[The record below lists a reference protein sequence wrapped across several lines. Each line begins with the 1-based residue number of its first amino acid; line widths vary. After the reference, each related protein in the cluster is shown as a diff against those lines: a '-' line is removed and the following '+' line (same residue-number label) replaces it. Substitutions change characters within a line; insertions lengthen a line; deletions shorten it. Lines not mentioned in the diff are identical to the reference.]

1 MRVCRRSSLA
11 IRIAIDIHMRTVQMT
26 LDAKLVK
33 EVDRAAKQLRLTRS
47 AFARRALA
55 AEVERLRIE
64 ELERRHREA
73 YRRKPVQPGEFDWPG
88 DEVWPPDEPDW

>member
-1 MRVCRRSSLA
+1 
-11 IRIAIDIHMRTVQMT
+11 MRTVQMT

-33 EVDRAAKQLRLTRS
+33 EVDRAAKRLRLTRS

-55 AEVERLRIE
+55 AEVERLRVE

-73 YRRKPVQPGEFDWPG
+73 YQRMPVEPGEFDIW
-88 DEVWPPDEPDW
+88 EAEQVWPEA